1 MSTFPLR
8 AATRRTA
15 FAATAALATVLAVA
29 GPAAAH
35 VEVNASDPRALA
47 KNVTLTFTSEA
58 ESDTAGIA
66 KLQIVLPEGITPDA
80 VSLKEAPAGWKLT
93 PSKDGYTVGGKALAT
108 GTDAVHSITVTQL
121 PDAKSL
127 AFKTIET
134 YGDGKID
141 RWIELPGGGAEPEN
155 PAPVLALKPAA
166 PGATAS
172 TAAPST
178 SPTPTPPKAA
188 PAPSAKTD
196 EKDEK
201 AEKDDDAGNGVVI
214 GVVAAAVV
222 VAAGF
227 TVWWFRRRSGTGSA

>member
-15 FAATAALATVLAVA
+15 FAATAALAAVLAVA

-35 VEVNASDPRALA
+35 AEVNASDPRALA
-47 KNVTLTFTSEA
+47 QNVTLTFTSEA

-93 PSKDGYTVGGKALAT
+93 PSQGGYTVGGKALAT
-108 GTDAVHSITVTQL
+108 GTDAVHSITVKQL

-127 AFKTIET
+127 VFKTIET
-134 YGDGKID
+134 YGDGKVD
-141 RWIELPGGGAEPEN
+141 RWIELPSGGEEPEN

-172 TAAPST
+172 SAAPT
-178 SPTPTPPKAA
+178 PSPTPTPPKAA
-188 PAPSAKTD
+188 AAPSGKTA
-196 EKDEK
+196 ET
-201 AEKDDDAGNGVVI
+201 AEKDDAADNGVAI
-214 GVVAAAVV
+214 AVVAAVAVI
-222 VAAGF
+222 AAGF
-227 TVWWFRRRSGTGSA
+227 TVWWFRRRPGTDSA

>member
-1 MSTFPLR
+1 MPTFPLR

-47 KNVTLTFTSEA
+47 KNVTLTLTSEA

-66 KLQIVLPEGITPDA
+66 KLQIVLPAGITPDA

-93 PSKDGYTVGGKALAT
+93 PSKGGYTVGGKALAT

-155 PAPVLALKPAA
+155 PAPVLTLKPAA

-172 TAAPST
+172 TAAPSP
-178 SPTPTPPKAA
+178 SSTPPPPKAA
-188 PAPSAKTD
+188 PAPSPKTA
-196 EKDEK
+196 EK
-201 AEKDDDAGNGVVI
+201 AEKDDDAGSRVVI
-214 GVVAAAVV
+214 AVVAVVV

-227 TVWWFRRRSGTGSA
+227 TVWWFKRRAGTGSA